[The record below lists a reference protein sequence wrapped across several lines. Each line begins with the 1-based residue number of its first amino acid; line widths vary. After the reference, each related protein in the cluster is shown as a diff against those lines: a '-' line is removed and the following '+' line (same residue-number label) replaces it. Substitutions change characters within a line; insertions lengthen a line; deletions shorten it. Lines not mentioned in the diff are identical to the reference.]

1 MNVKDGNWLLFI
13 VKWGRIALYLGMLFL
28 VHLLI
33 SDIVMIIIFFG
44 ILLHELWDIQMSI
57 IALED
62 KVYKEKGDIDIGRL
76 IKERKNPIK
85 H

>member
-1 MNVKDGNWLLFI
+1 MKSKDNSWLLLL
-13 VKWGRIALYLGMLFL
+13 VKWGRIALYLGALFFI
-28 VHLLI
+28 HLYL
-33 SDIVMIIIFFG
+33 SDIVMIITIFG
-44 ILLHELWDIQMSI
+44 VLLHELWDIQMSI